1 MMASFRSLETE
12 MPFKTRKPGTTGR
25 DSSGSVAR
33 TITLGRRVDR
43 GKNGSLPKSTS
54 STNTD
59 WGPAGRAAA
68 AAAAAAARLLSAQP
82 HGEKSAPATISGAN
96 EVSERC
102 MGGRERFK
110 KRSG

>member
-1 MMASFRSLETE
+1 MMAIFRSLETE
-12 MPFKTRKPGTTGR
+12 MPFKTRKSGTTGR
-25 DSSGSVAR
+25 DSSGSAAR

-43 GKNGSLPKSTS
+43 GKKGSLPKSTS

-59 WGPAGRAAA
+59 WGPAGWRAAA
-68 AAAAAAARLLSAQP
+68 AGLLSAQP
-82 HGEKSAPATISGAN
+82 HGEKSAQATISGAN

-102 MGGRERFK
+102 MGSREGFK